1 MTARASAR
9 ASARAAHSDRA
20 TRLRARLADARLY
33 LCIDARRH
41 LDADAREQG
50 WLGEFPALRRDVSA
64 ALAGGVDIV
73 QLRDK
78 NSPGEREHGPLE
90 AAHELAALGEMRD
103 ICEEYGALLAVNDRA
118 DIAAAAGADV
128 LHLGQDDLPLDW
140 ARHIVGEE
148 TVIGRSCHAA
158 AEVDAAAADS
168 RIDYFCTGPVWPT
181 PTKPGRPAP
190 GLDLVRHAAGLN
202 EEAGPGVG
210 AAKPWFAI
218 GGIDHGNLGE
228 VLDAGASRVVVVRA
242 ITDAAD
248 PADAA
253 SSLRV
258 RLSP

>member
-1 MTARASAR
+1 MTAR

-20 TRLRARLADARLY
+20 ARLRARLTDARLY

-41 LDADAREQG
+41 LEAAAREQG
-50 WLGEFPALRRDVSA
+50 WSGEFPALRRDVSA

-90 AAHELAALGEMRD
+90 AAFELAALAEIRD

-140 ARHIVGEE
+140 ARRIVGDDV
-148 TVIGRSCHAA
+148 VIGRSCHAA
-158 AEVDAAAADS
+158 DEVDAAAADP
-168 RIDYFCTGPVWPT
+168 RIDYYCTGPVWPT

-190 GLDLVRHAAGLN
+190 GLSLVRHAAGQGG
-202 EEAGPGVG
+202 ADRADG

-218 GGIDHGNLGE
+218 GGISHENLPD

-248 PADAA
+248 PVDAA
-253 SSLRV
+253 SALRV
-258 RLSP
+258 ALPSP